1 MGRTRKLIGSC
12 CEINIIYISWILR
25 LRSVLVLWT
34 ILPFLSVFSSLLLLW
49 SHRETRSQSNCVQS
63 SRESSNWKKKMFF
76 VLFLCFDLGASREWV
91 MMFLWCSLKAPARAR
106 ACGIEFSRSW
116 GTQREAAA
124 KEEEWEKM
132 SDSRSTVKPA
142 NNTKNG
148 KISNEVLLSE
158 MAHENSFHFLSI
170 DWLLEQKKE
179 IRRRVMR
186 RVEG

>member
-1 MGRTRKLIGSC
+1 MNFTTPFSFGLVNNITFSLCLLFVASFYDLIAKLEVKAIAC
-12 CEINIIYISWILR
+12 KAL
-25 LRSVLVLWT
+25 
-34 ILPFLSVFSSLLLLW
+34 
-49 SHRETRSQSNCVQS
+49 
-63 SRESSNWKKKMFF
+63 ESSNWKKNVF

-91 MMFLWCSLKAPARAR
+91 MMFLWCSLKAPARA
-106 ACGIEFSRSW
+106 CGIEFSRSW

-124 KEEEWEKM
+124 EEEEWEKM

-148 KISNEVLLSE
+148 KISNEVLLCE